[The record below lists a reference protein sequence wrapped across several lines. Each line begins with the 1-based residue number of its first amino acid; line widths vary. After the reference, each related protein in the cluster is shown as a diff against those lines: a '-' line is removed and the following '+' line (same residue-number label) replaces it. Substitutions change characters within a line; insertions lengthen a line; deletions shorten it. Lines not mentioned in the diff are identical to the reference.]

1 MDLISNRLSRFQPS
15 LTVKISQ
22 KAREMRKNGVDVISL
37 SSGEPDFDTPD
48 HIKNFAIQAINDGFT
63 KYTPVDGTDELKEAI
78 VKKFKNENNI
88 TFENENISVA
98 GGGKHIIYNLFMS
111 SINKNDEVI
120 IPSPYWVSYPDI
132 VRLCGGKPVV
142 CETTFEKGFKI
153 TADELEK
160 KITNKTKWF
169 IINSP
174 SNPTGAVY
182 SAQELK
188 KISELLIKYP
198 NIQILS
204 DDIYEHVLYG
214 DMKFTNILNVE
225 PNLYKR
231 TLL

>member
-1 MDLISNRLSRFQPS
+1 MN
-15 LTVKISQ
+15 
-22 KAREMRKNGVDVISL
+22 
-37 SSGEPDFDTPD
+37 
-48 HIKNFAIQAINDGFT
+48 
-63 KYTPVDGTDELKEAI
+63 LKEAI

-160 KITNKTKWF
+160 K
-169 IINSP
+169 
-174 SNPTGAVY
+174 
-182 SAQELK
+182 
-188 KISELLIKYP
+188 
-198 NIQILS
+198 
-204 DDIYEHVLYG
+204 
-214 DMKFTNILNVE
+214 
-225 PNLYKR
+225 
-231 TLL
+231 